1 MSEPTS
7 IREPK
12 ILFKSAPGD
21 DAVSKN
27 QAANDSNLEGV
38 LMIAQNLHD
47 QVFDFKTPKLADVF
61 FGNCSRS
68 QRAERSE
75 NGLMTLLPIE
85 RPEGKTLRVVM
96 DGAFI
101 AANRMLRKEDNA
113 TMELV
118 MLNATVFVR
127 TQEPSGVLREERLNL
142 GETAIAAD
150 LLFKYCEP
158 EIPSRAVAE
167 TQKFLI
173 EFNTKARAEWKAH
186 IASQPP
192 PPPDPSVQQGEIL
205 GAAIAAGIDRA
216 LAKMNIKPQAAK

>member
-1 MSEPTS
+1 MSEQTS

-12 ILFKSAPGD
+12 VLFKRVPGD
-21 DAVSKN
+21 DAVSKS

-38 LMIAQNLHD
+38 LMIAQNLCD
-47 QVFDFKTPKLADVF
+47 TVFDFKTPELAEEF
-61 FGNCSRS
+61 FGTCSRC

-85 RPEGKTLRVVM
+85 QPEGKTLRVVT

-101 AANRMLRKEDNA
+101 AANRMLSKQDNA

-127 TQEPSGVLREERLNL
+127 TQDPSGVLREERLNL

-158 EIPSRAVAE
+158 EVPSRAVAE
-167 TQKFLI
+167 TQKFLAD
-173 EFNTKARAEWKAH
+173 FNIKARATWRKHLAEL
-186 IASQPP
+186 PP
-192 PPPDPSVQQGEIL
+192 PPPDPATLQGEIL

-216 LAKMNIKPQAAK
+216 LARMNIKSQAPK